1 MTKDFSQA
9 PAQTSA
15 QIIPFPVARARK
27 SLADAETPPRVSFDS
42 WYHDEAIQETKRQ
55 H

>member
-27 SLADAETPPRVSFDS
+27 ALPEAETLPRVSFDS
-42 WYHDEAIQETKRQ
+42 WYHDEAVKEAK